1 MKVPQL
7 NLHLK
12 GFFLRVRFRKWE
24 ERLGGGYCVA
34 CISGVIQEREHGRN
48 KIQLLVNLGGFSCL
62 VDYCYISNHEFT
74 EEEIMEW
81 WFSTLSGDAN
91 VPSEEDFKL
100 KIEEK
105 EKLNISY
112 PE

>member
-12 GFFLRVRFRKWE
+12 GFFLRVRFSKWE
-24 ERLGGGYCVA
+24 ERPGGGYCVA
-34 CISGVIQEREHGRN
+34 RINGIIQEREHGRN
-48 KIQLLVNLGGFSCL
+48 KFQLLVNLGGFNCL
-62 VDYCYISNHEFT
+62 VDYCYISNHQFT

-81 WFSTLSGDAN
+81 WVSTLSGGAD
-91 VPSEEDFKL
+91 VPSEEDFRL

-105 EKLNISY
+105 RKLNDSC
-112 PE
+112 PD